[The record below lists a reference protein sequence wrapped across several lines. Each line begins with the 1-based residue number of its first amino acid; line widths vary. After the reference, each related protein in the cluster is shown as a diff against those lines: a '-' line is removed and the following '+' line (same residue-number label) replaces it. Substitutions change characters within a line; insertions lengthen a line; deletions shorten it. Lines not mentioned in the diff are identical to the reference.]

1 MQNKPECSSCSSKSF
16 LQGELAQ
23 LFEEENLVPVTSKDG
38 GWTRLLKCKICETH
52 WVLTWENPE
61 GLNYG
66 INTLNKISEDTLRLE
81 WPTVLDQ

>member
-1 MQNKPECSSCSSKSF
+1 MPECSNCSLKHF

-23 LFEEENLVPVTSKDG
+23 LFEDENLVPVTSKNG
-38 GWTRLLKCKICETH
+38 GWTRLLKCKICGTY

-66 INTLNKISEDTLRLE
+66 TNTLNKISEDTLRLE
-81 WPTVLDQ
+81 WQTGSDQ